1 LNGYPGK
8 LIYTLLCTKPLWH
21 QSFSRKAA
29 FLLYLECIMTTDQER
44 KDIEFKTFDGLT
56 LRGWLYVG
64 PKAGPAIII
73 NAAVS

>member
-1 LNGYPGK
+1 M
-8 LIYTLLCTKPLWH
+8 
-21 QSFSRKAA
+21 
-29 FLLYLECIMTTDQER
+29 YLECIMTTDQER